1 MGIDYNHIN
10 DNSLKNQTFYFAGT
24 NAWQT
29 WIKPPNCKWVNFF
42 LVGGGAGGQ
51 GGQIGAASTRSGGS
65 GGGSAAFA
73 YITVPAF
80 ALPDQL
86 YLQVGRGGFF
96 GESGGTPQGGPG
108 GLSYVCTIPDTTSPY
123 NILMKSGTAGAGALG
138 VSATAGT
145 VITAADILLS
155 DVAFISAYAGQ
166 AGGTGGSSSG
176 AAPNVTPSG
185 KPFTGGAGGAGCSSV
200 GTLGTSA
207 SIVGILDFPTIS
219 GGTNTAVQSA
229 TAGFGNNGYATREN
243 FVGPNFKTPMYFT
256 GGAGGGAASQ
266 TAGIGGKG
274 GDGMFG
280 CGGGGGGAGGNS
292 TAGIGGIGGDGFI
305 MITVS

>member
-51 GGQIGAASTRSGGS
+51 GGQINAASTRSGGN

-80 ALPDQL
+80 SLPNQL
-86 YLQVGRGGFF
+86 YLQVGGG
-96 GESGGTPQGGPG
+96 GAGGVSGGSPTGGAG
-108 GLSYVCTIPDTTSPY
+108 GLSYVCALPDSTSQY
-123 NILMKSGTAGAGALG
+123 NILMKSGTLGAGTTLNQN
-138 VSATAGT
+138 AGT
-145 VITAADILLS
+145 SIVAADILLS
-155 DVAFISAYAGQ
+155 QIAFISAYAGQ
-166 AGGTGGSSSG
+166 TGGLGGSSS
-176 AAPNVTPSG
+176 AAATNVTPSG
-185 KPFTGGAGGAGCSSV
+185 IPFTSGAGGAGCSSV

-207 SIVGILDFPTIS
+207 SIVGILDFPTIT
-219 GGTNTAVQSA
+219 GGANTAVQSA
-229 TAGFGNNGYATREN
+229 TASPGNSGYSTREN
-243 FVGPNFKTPMYFT
+243 FVGPNFKTPMFFT

-266 TAGIGGKG
+266 TLGIGGKG
-274 GDGMFG
+274 GDAMFG

-292 TAGIGGIGGDGFI
+292 TAGIGGKGGDGFI